1 MRSVARL
8 YGRGGASGEKRR
20 QIARQ
25 LLLRLLVAAALVLL
39 AQAVAPSAQE
49 QLEDMTLPDTP
60 LPVLLTGVALLG
72 PLAAG
77 EALATWAGPPAGPL
91 LRALPMLVAW
101 GLIAATFP
109 LMRRLFLWRWQP
121 LGGQTLK
128 EIVFWLPPL
137 PLDREQC
144 RASDLRAI
152 GVVIVVMAWVGGTY
166 ALINV
171 LSRRVAEDL
180 QVGNIV
186 WQVESLADAVRST
199 MMWALPVGIGWPAL
213 LLLALAFLWVLL
225 WPLSALALVLWY
237 LVVIPVARRRWWQEQ
252 LRRGEQGVSL
262 SQGQAEAWL
271 RMRRRWPRLLLAWW
285 YGGGEAIR
293 ALDRAAREVL
303 QGRGTWQPGSPGVSA
318 ARWE

>member
-25 LLLRLLVAAALVLL
+25 LLLRLLVAVALVLF

-60 LPVLLTGVALLG
+60 LPVLLIGVALLG
-72 PLAAG
+72 PFAAG
-77 EALATWAGPPAGPL
+77 EALAAWAGPPAGPL

-109 LMRRLFLWRWQP
+109 LMRRLFLWYWQA
-121 LGGQTLK
+121 LGRRTLK

-152 GVVIVVMAWVGGTY
+152 GVVIVMMAWVGGAY

-186 WQVESLADAVRST
+186 WQVESLADAIRST
-199 MMWALPVGIGWPAL
+199 MVWALPVGIGWPAVL
-213 LLLALAFLWVLL
+213 LLGLALL
-225 WPLSALALVLWY
+225 WPFSVVALALWHFVL
-237 LVVIPVARRRWWQEQ
+237 VPMARRRWWQEQ
-252 LRRGEQGVSL
+252 LQRGEQGVSL

-271 RMRRRWPRLLLAWW
+271 RMRQRWPRLLLAWW

>member
-25 LLLRLLVAAALVLL
+25 LLLRLLVAVALVLF

-49 QLEDMTLPDTP
+49 QLEDMTLPHTP
-60 LPVLLTGVALLG
+60 LPVLLIGVALLG
-72 PLAAG
+72 PFAAG
-77 EALATWAGPPAGPL
+77 EALAAWAGPPAGPL

-109 LMRRLFLWRWQP
+109 LMRRLFLWYWQA
-121 LGGQTLK
+121 LGRRTLK
-128 EIVFWLPPL
+128 EIMFWLPPL

-152 GVVIVVMAWVGGTY
+152 GVVIVMMAWVGGAY

-186 WQVESLADAVRST
+186 WQVESLADAIRST
-199 MMWALPVGIGWPAL
+199 MVWALPVGIGWPAVL
-213 LLLALAFLWVLL
+213 LLGLALL
-225 WPLSALALVLWY
+225 WPFSVVALALWHFVL
-237 LVVIPVARRRWWQEQ
+237 VPMARRRWWQEQ
-252 LRRGEQGVSL
+252 LQRGEQGVSL

-271 RMRRRWPRLLLAWW
+271 RMRQRWPRLLLAWW

>member
-1 MRSVARL
+1 MRSIVRP
-8 YGRGGASGEKRR
+8 YGSGGVSGGKRR
-20 QIARQ
+20 EMARR
-25 LLLRLLVAAALVLL
+25 LLLRLLVAAALVLF

-60 LPVLLTGVALLG
+60 LPVLLIGVALLG
-72 PLAAG
+72 PFAAG
-77 EALATWAGPPAGPL
+77 EALATWAGPVAGPL

-101 GLIAATFP
+101 GLMAATFP

-144 RASDLRAI
+144 RARDIRAI
-152 GVVIVVMAWVGGTY
+152 GVVIVVMAWVGGAY
-166 ALINV
+166 ALTNV

-199 MMWALPVGIGWPAL
+199 MVWALPVGIGWPAL
-213 LLLALAFLWVLL
+213 MLLALAFLWVLL
-225 WPLSALALVLWY
+225 WPLSGLALVLWY

-271 RMRRRWPRLLLAWW
+271 RTRRRWPRLLLAWW
-285 YGGGEAIR
+285 YGGDRAIR
-293 ALDRAAREVL
+293 ALDRTAREVL
-303 QGRGTWQPGSPGVSA
+303 QGRGPGSLP
-318 ARWE
+318 ARA